1 MPISPTLSTG
11 LKGSDSTNP
20 TLSTG
25 DAKLSH
31 TLAGV
36 TATHAVIVVT
46 NAYKPSTAS
55 GDLVTGVTIGGSAA
69 TLAVRRAESNS
80 GTSHRTE
87 TCIWYAL
94 NLSSGDKAVVLSVN
108 GPLSVNW
115 HADSW
120 AIATSSALDKTAS
133 SWEQGADATVSVG
146 ATSTLAQAVELVI
159 ACATDRYQ
167 WGWNSGY
174 ADPGNPPSG
183 YTALGGQCADNVNRV
198 GFQSAY
204 KETSTT
210 AGVDASWAPAQTGGD
225 VTAVIATFKIT
236 TVQRRLKVLAGSAM
250 NSKTGITLHAWP
262 GNPKDS
268 VAQEWTG
275 LSAQASGGILY
286 TTGAEPPAAWTTG
299 AIVNCIAYQP
309 SGTKQGTSYVQGI
322 VEEY

>member
-1 MPISPTLSTG
+1 MPIAPTLSTG

-25 DAKLSH
+25 DAKLGA
-31 TLAGV
+31 TLTGV
-36 TATHAVIVVT
+36 TAGHAIIVVT
-46 NAYKPSTAS
+46 NAFKFSTAS

-94 NLSSGDKAVVLSVN
+94 NQTSGNKAIAIAVN
-108 GPLSVNW
+108 GPLSINW
-115 HADSW
+115 HGDSW
-120 AIATSSALDKTAS
+120 AIATSSALDQTAS
-133 SWEQGADATVSVG
+133 SWEQGADGTVSVG
-146 ATSTLAQAVELVI
+146 ATSTLAQAVELAI
-159 ACATDRYQ
+159 AVATDRYQ

-183 YTALGGQCADNVNRV
+183 YTALSGQCADNVNKV

-204 KETSTT
+204 KETSST

-225 VTAVIATFKIT
+225 VTAVIATFKVS
-236 TVQRRLKVLAGSAM
+236 TVQRRLKVLAGTAM
-250 NSKTGITLHAWP
+250 NGKTGITLHAWA
-262 GNPKDS
+262 GTPKDS

-275 LSAQASGGILY
+275 LSAEASGGILY
-286 TTGAEPPAAWTTG
+286 STGTEPPAAWTTG
-299 AIVNCIAYQP
+299 AIVNAIAYQP
-309 SGTKQGTSYVQGI
+309 SGTKQGTGYVQAI
-322 VEEY
+322 VEEF